1 MECNDQGNEKYKIGI
16 TKKNPEERLKK
27 LNTGNP
33 NNLTLIK
40 TYSSHNYRRIETWL
54 HKKYETQ
61 KTLAQNEFFTLSNEQ
76 VISFIDDCKYID
88 QVINYMLQN
97 NHFYN

>member
-1 MECNDQGNEKYKIGI
+1 MSLGYVYLIMECNDQGNE
-16 TKKNPEERLKK
+16 
-27 LNTGNP
+27 
-33 NNLTLIK
+33 